1 MQSRR
6 PKPTKVGDK
15 KSSEKPRSG
24 SKPNT
29 GSTSSPKFKKESE
42 EYSTFNYMRR
52 TNETASKDR
61 NRPGKHKKSTSF
73 NNSFGKNSDE
83 VMERAAKRAPRGRSN
98 EKSSRSSVDR
108 NTAERIKHKEAPK
121 SEPRSE
127 PRSENTLKPWQ
138 RRGNADSTP
147 ERGGRFADRDKGR
160 DSRDNR
166 SNDSGTGEQKPWESG
181 ERSFAKNSYDSPS
194 FSRRDDKKG
203 TAESSPKFKSYDKP
217 KKIQSTPSDESLG
230 IRLNRFIAN
239 CGVCARREAD
249 TLIEAGEIYVN
260 GKVMTD
266 FSYRVQPSDAVKYGS
281 KVLKREK
288 YVYLL
293 LNKPK
298 DFLTT
303 TDDPEGR
310 KSVMDLVRNATT
322 ARLYPVGRLDRN
334 TTGLLLLTNDG
345 DLTDKLMHPS
355 HKAKKIYQVDLDKPF
370 SNEDLIKVRNGV
382 ILEDGPMK
390 ADDVDIVSPDRKSVG
405 IEIHSGRN
413 RIVRRIFEHL
423 GYNIERL
430 DRVMYAGLTK
440 KDLPRGTWRHLTELE
455 VNTIKF
461 LRS

>member
-15 KSSEKPRSG
+15 KSNEKPRSDSR
-24 SKPNT
+24 SKS
-29 GSTSSPKFKKESE
+29 STSSSPKFKKEPKEFE
-42 EYSTFNYMRR
+42 EPSTFNYLRR

-61 NRPGKHKKSTSF
+61 KRPSKHRNTSF
-73 NNSFGKNSDE
+73 SNSFGKQSDE
-83 VMERAAKRAPRGRSN
+83 VMERAIKRTPRGSKSTPKSSKYDSSRAPKPTP
-98 EKSSRSSVDR
+98 E
-108 NTAERIKHKEAPK
+108 HQM
-121 SEPRSE
+121 SEPKG
-127 PRSENTLKPWQ
+127 ENSLKPWQ
-138 RRGNADSTP
+138 RRGKSEARMET
-147 ERGGRFADRDKGR
+147 EKGGRFANRNQSDKIETP
-160 DSRDNR
+160 DTSNSWDNK
-166 SNDSGTGEQKPWESG
+166 SAT
-181 ERSFAKNSYDSPS
+181 KNSYNSPS
-194 FSRRDDKKG
+194 FSRKNNDDKKAG
-203 TAESSPKFKSYDKP
+203 TESSPRFKSYDKP
-217 KKIQSTPSDESLG
+217 KKIQSEPSDESLG

-249 TLIEAGEIYVN
+249 NLIEAGEIYVN

-266 FSYRVQPSDAVKYGS
+266 FSYRVQTSDSVKYGS

-288 YVYLL
+288 YVYIL

-310 KSVMDLVRNATT
+310 KSVMDLVKNATT

-345 DLTDKLMHPS
+345 DLTEKLMHPS

-370 SNEDLIKVRNGV
+370 SNEDLMKVRNGV

-390 ADDVDIVSPDRKSVG
+390 ADDVDIVSPDRKCVG

-440 KDLPRGTWRHLTELE
+440 KDLPRGTWRFLSEME
-455 VNTIKF
+455 VTNLKY
-461 LRS
+461 LRG

>member
-15 KSSEKPRSG
+15 KVQ
-24 SKPNT
+24 SKPQSGNKQHT
-29 GSTSSPKFKKESE
+29 KPSSSPKFKKESE
-42 EYSTFNYMRR
+42 EPSAFNYMRK
-52 TNETASKDR
+52 TNENVSNERKRPSKHR
-61 NRPGKHKKSTSF
+61 NNSF
-73 NNSFGKNSDE
+73 NNSFGRSSDD
-83 VMERAAKRAPRGRSN
+83 VMERATK
-98 EKSSRSSVDR
+98 K
-108 NTAERIKHKEAPK
+108 APK
-121 SEPRSE
+121 STKNESRTAQNKNTYTDKPRFDSPSRE
-127 PRSENTLKPWQ
+127 EKTESTLKPWQ
-138 RRGNADSTP
+138 RRGKP
-147 ERGGRFADRDKGR
+147 EGRQEVDKGGRFASRNFADDASKPY
-160 DSRDNR
+160 DS
-166 SNDSGTGEQKPWESG
+166 SNDWGSSESSS
-181 ERSFAKNSYDSPS
+181 RNSYNSPS
-194 FSRRDDKKG
+194 FSRKAIEGKSS
-203 TAESSPKFKSYDKP
+203 ESSPKFKSYDKP
-217 KKIQSTPSDESLG
+217 KKIQSVPSDESLG

-266 FSYRVQPSDAVKYGS
+266 FSYRVQPNDSVKYGS

-288 YVYLL
+288 YVYIL

-310 KSVMDLVRNATT
+310 KSVMDLVKNATT

-345 DLTDKLMHPS
+345 DLTEKLMHPS

-370 SNEDLIKVRNGV
+370 SSEDLQKVRNGV
-382 ILEDGPMK
+382 MLEDGPMK
-390 ADDVDIVSPDRKSVG
+390 ADDIDIVSPDRKSVG

-455 VNTIKF
+455 VTNLKY
-461 LRS
+461 LRN